1 MKYIRKTTRACLA
14 LLLALSCLFA
24 GAAPVSDLKEE
35 IQRSV
40 SAAAQDDAEKTV
52 GYYASLIGIEP
63 VAGWLVCIRES
74 ITATSSG

>member
-52 GYYASLIGIEP
+52 GY
-63 VAGWLVCIRES
+63 
-74 ITATSSG
+74 